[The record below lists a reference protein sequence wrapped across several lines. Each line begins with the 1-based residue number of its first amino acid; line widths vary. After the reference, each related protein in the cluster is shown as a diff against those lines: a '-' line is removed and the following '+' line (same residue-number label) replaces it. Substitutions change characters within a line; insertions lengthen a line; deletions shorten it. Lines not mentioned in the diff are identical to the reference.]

1 MVSSM
6 HQVIPLFTGNEEQQE
21 VEEYG
26 RPELEKQTSNHLL
39 HSIELVEDSTTEH
52 VTTDTTQQ
60 TINVY
65 TSSVPN
71 TTHSEKLTDTSLSK
85 LEVSNNLVDIEVP
98 FRIEL
103 ETADGDIQTI
113 TLPQLGSGNGT
124 TILAE
129 EVSFK
134 SFSQSHTSSDGTIT
148 IPSTRIKSNQD
159 TYIIDNE
166 ANSNILKPLKS
177 ATKHISDESNKEQ
190 VLSPAVV
197 LQTSHV
203 ENDKYLLQSPSLTS
217 RRKKNKISKNQNEM
231 ITINNQSTNGS
242 GILMSAL
249 EWLAGITEYINETM
263 QYGCSGKPEPLVFHA
278 PEKYFELLRTR
289 ISDSWSSGKLY
300 RQKHQI
306 CSPHTSDP

>member
-249 EWLAGITEYINETM
+249 EWLAGITEYINE
-263 QYGCSGKPEPLVFHA
+263 LIAF
-278 PEKYFELLRTR
+278 
-289 ISDSWSSGKLY
+289 
-300 RQKHQI
+300 
-306 CSPHTSDP
+306 